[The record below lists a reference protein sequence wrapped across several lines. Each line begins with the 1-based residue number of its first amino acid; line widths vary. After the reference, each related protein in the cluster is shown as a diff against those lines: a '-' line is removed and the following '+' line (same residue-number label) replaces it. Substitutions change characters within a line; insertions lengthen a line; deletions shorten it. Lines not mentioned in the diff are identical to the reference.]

1 MKTRDEVLRIT
12 ASMTIACAA
21 GAAILGAVYVGT
33 DRYQRAAQLAAERG
47 AIAELLGLGRGAEVT
62 EVRQSLDP
70 GAPGRP
76 ATQAVIYEAR
86 PLGEGGAPAR
96 RFAFSLD
103 GVPVPV
109 AGAAAPGPR
118 RAPEPL
124 GRLFVARDGG
134 RPAGFVVEGITRGY
148 KNRIRFLVALTP
160 AFEIAG
166 VRVVEHEEDPGLG
179 AEVATRAFEDQFVG
193 RAADDM
199 ARLGVT
205 RDPMPEDWRVALL
218 QLERAPAPAWRERN
232 AALLARE
239 RARPIYAVTGA
250 TISSRALTDGVR
262 TTVDH
267 FRRRWALIGPQL
279 EGVS

>member
-1 MKTRDEVLRIT
+1 MRTRDEVIRIT

-33 DRYQRAAQLAAERG
+33 ERYQRAAELSAERG
-47 AIAELLGLGRGAEVT
+47 AIVELLGLGAGAEVT
-62 EVRQSLDP
+62 EVRQSFDP
-70 GAPGRP
+70 GVPGRP
-76 ATQAVIYEAR
+76 ETEAVIYEAR
-86 PLGEGGAPAR
+86 PLGEAGAAPR

-103 GVPVPV
+103 GMPVPV
-109 AGAAAPGPR
+109 ASGASAAAH

-124 GRLFVARDGG
+124 GRLFVAREQG
-134 RPAGFVVEGITRGY
+134 RPAGFVVEGIVRGY

-160 AFEIAG
+160 VLDIAG

-193 RAADDM
+193 RAAEDV
-199 ARLGVT
+199 ARLDVT
-205 RDPMPEDWRVALL
+205 RDPMPEDWRAALL
-218 QLERAPAPAWRERN
+218 QLERTPAPEWRERH
-232 AALLARE
+232 AALAARE

-262 TTVDH
+262 ATVDH
-267 FRRRWALIGPQL
+267 FRRRWSLIGPEL
-279 EGVS
+279 GGAS